1 MMLSPIAA
9 YPLGRI
15 AEEALARPDKA
26 TQGPRISYTE
36 ARALRLP
43 DKTLFGDAS
52 PKQLVAWFIL
62 LVEMA
67 GRSPHEV
74 QDVLKGM
81 DLREEIDRWYV
92 LLEVL
97 ELPGV
102 HDVLSGKVSLGIGRI
117 LTEEDLVRLLSH
129 YGLHLRR
136 SPQQLL
142 YGVRQ
147 KPKKVRVPLGP
158 ESRLAAG
165 FLTEGQVLKRLEQHG
180 LVPVLEGEV

>member
-1 MMLSPIAA
+1 LS
-9 YPLGRI
+9 
-15 AEEALARPDKA
+15 
-26 TQGPRISYTE
+26 
-36 ARALRLP
+36 LP
-43 DKTLFGDAS
+43 DGTLFAEAS
-52 PKQLVAWFIL
+52 PEQLIAWFTG
-62 LVEMA
+62 LVETA
-67 GRSPHEV
+67 GRSPFLV

-102 HDVLSGKVSLGIGRI
+102 RDVLSGKVSLGIGRI